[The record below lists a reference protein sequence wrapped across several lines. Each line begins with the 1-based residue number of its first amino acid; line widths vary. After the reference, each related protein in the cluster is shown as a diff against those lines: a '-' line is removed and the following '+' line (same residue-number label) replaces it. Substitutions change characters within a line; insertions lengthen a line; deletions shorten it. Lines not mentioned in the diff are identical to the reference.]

1 MAAAPF
7 SVALKVSVLGFVLVP
22 LSEPA
27 AQRKVSEAGLRVAA
41 VVVAVKKEAG
51 VQSGFSAVAAV
62 PAAE

>member
-1 MAAAPF
+1 M
-7 SVALKVSVLGFVLVP
+7 ALKVSVLGFVLVP

-41 VVVAVKKEAG
+41 VVVAVKEAG